1 MTKKLIYKIIG
12 IKFDHNRHKK
22 KKQKNKKQ
30 NKKNNRHNNY
40 AKVFLVGNHELT
52 ESTC

>member
-22 KKQKNKKQ
+22 KQKTKQ
-30 NKKNNRHNNY
+30 KNNRHNNY